1 LRASGRRIRVTVDEH
16 LGCHEAVSSARG
28 INLHGLDRSTT
39 VGATI
44 EIGDGRRNGP
54 IRTHW
59 KGCGGVKR
67 LGNVDFATGIGRAR
81 VLNVIACPLAIN
93 TQSGVDKSMGI
104 NRSREIK
111 KEGVN
116 DERLGDHREYKG
128 G

>member
-1 LRASGRRIRVTVDEH
+1 
-16 LGCHEAVSSARG
+16 
-28 INLHGLDRSTT
+28 
-39 VGATI
+39 
-44 EIGDGRRNGP
+44 
-54 IRTHW
+54 
-59 KGCGGVKR
+59 

-104 NRSREIK
+104 NRSRETK